1 MTSKGE
7 VMILRRGL
15 TLMFAAVA
23 AIASAAPASGGQA
36 AADPASAAKTNTV
49 CVAIVLP
56 MIEGA
61 TGDAAALAESV
72 RAVFTSYLTG
82 PSLKALPLEAR
93 LSSQAAEEARQK
105 DCVRIL
111 TVGMVLKRS
120 GGGNALAGAVTRAAG
135 TAAYYAPVSGA
146 GGAIARGTAMAGA
159 EAVASAATSTRAK
172 DEMRMDYRVTSPDGA
187 TILAPK
193 SEKAKAKADGE
204 DLVTPLVAKAAAA
217 VAAAVAGK

>member
-1 MTSKGE
+1 
-7 VMILRRGL
+7 MILLRRL
-15 TLMFAAVA
+15 TLVFTAIA
-23 AIASAAPASGGQA
+23 AIAHAAPASGGQA
-36 AADPASAAKTNTV
+36 AAPAPAPKADPV

-61 TGDAAALAESV
+61 PGDAAALAESV

-82 PSLKALPLEAR
+82 PSLKAMALEAR

-111 TVGMVLKRS
+111 TVSMVLKRS
-120 GGGNALAGAVTRAAG
+120 GGGNNALASAVTRAAG
-135 TAAYYAPVSGA
+135 TAAYYAPVSGV
-146 GGAIARGTAMAGA
+146 GGAIARGTAVAGA
-159 EAVASAATSTRAK
+159 EAVATAATSTRAK
-172 DEMRMDYRVTSPDGA
+172 DEMRMDYRVTTPDGA

-193 SEKAKAKADGE
+193 IDKAKAKADGE